1 MHISNSLNGEFF
13 VTVHLYMKP
22 GINAI
27 HTIEQVRSLVHLV
40 SVLDDCDTKS
50 TFTMEDTA
58 KCGLR

>member
-1 MHISNSLNGEFF
+1 
-13 VTVHLYMKP
+13 MKP
-22 GINAI
+22 GNNASS
-27 HTIEQVRSLVHLV
+27 TIEQVRSLVHLV